1 MAVSMFVLIIN
12 LFLLTLVLAAAV
24 YLFLLL
30 VRALRKYIGSKPV
43 REEKA
48 QAARSLGEM
57 LKERRTAA
65 RMTQEFVAETIG
77 VSRQAVSKWESGR
90 SDPSTT
96 NLIAQPKL
104 FGIEPEE
111 LLRAAEV
118 KDESETEG

>member
-12 LFLLTLVLAAAV
+12 LFLLALVLAAAV

-65 RMTQEFVAETIG
+65 KMTQEFVAESLG
-77 VSRQAVSKWESGR
+77 VSRQAVSKWETGHSH
-90 SDPSTT
+90 S
-96 NLIAQPKL
+96 
-104 FGIEPEE
+104 
-111 LLRAAEV
+111 
-118 KDESETEG
+118 

>member
-12 LFLLTLVLAAAV
+12 LFFLALVLAAAV

-65 RMTQEFVAETIG
+65 KMTQEFVAETIG
-77 VSRQAVSKWESGR
+77 VSRQAVSKWESGV
-90 SDPSTT
+90 SH
-96 NLIAQPKL
+96 N
-104 FGIEPEE
+104 
-111 LLRAAEV
+111 
-118 KDESETEG
+118 